1 VKVGDLIRSTGP
13 SAPDLAIILEIV
25 SKWFI
30 RFMWIDNNEIDSS
43 NKNLFEVINEVDV

>member
-1 VKVGDLIRSTGP
+1 MKVGDLIRATGP

-25 SKWFI
+25 NEWSI

-43 NKNLFEVINEVDV
+43 SKSLFEVISD